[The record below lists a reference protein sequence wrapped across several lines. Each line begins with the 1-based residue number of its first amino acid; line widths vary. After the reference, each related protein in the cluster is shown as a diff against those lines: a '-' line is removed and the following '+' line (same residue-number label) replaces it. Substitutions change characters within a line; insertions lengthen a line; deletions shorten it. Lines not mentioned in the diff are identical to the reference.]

1 MGAGSLT
8 PSVWV
13 PSSTGIGSAEGVG
26 ISVGTSCVAAGVA
39 EVKALA
45 TTLASSKKP
54 SMGVPMVVEPPKS
67 WGDKWRW
74 AWTQPEEHEKKSGDA
89 YIYEKK
95 RRERNGAHNDAWQ
108 WEHMQERKR
117 GRERERHTSNSGLS
131 SNIGRVVDVSSLCLD
146 YKKEKTKGRE

>member
-1 MGAGSLT
+1 
-8 PSVWV
+8 
-13 PSSTGIGSAEGVG
+13 
-26 ISVGTSCVAAGVA
+26 
-39 EVKALA
+39 
-45 TTLASSKKP
+45 
-54 SMGVPMVVEPPKS
+54 MGVPMVVEPPKS

-117 GRERERHTSNSGLS
+117 GREREAYLKLGL
-131 SNIGRVVDVSSLCLD
+131 IKQYRAGGRCVLLMLRLQKREDKRKGISQQVYGVSRRKAL
-146 YKKEKTKGRE
+146 